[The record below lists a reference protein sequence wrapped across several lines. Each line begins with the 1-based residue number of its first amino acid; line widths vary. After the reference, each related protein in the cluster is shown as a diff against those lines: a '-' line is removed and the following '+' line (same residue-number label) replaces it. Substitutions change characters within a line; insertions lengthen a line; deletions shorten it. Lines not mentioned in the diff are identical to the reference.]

1 MATTTG
7 GNQPTIPDYPDLP
20 SPGGFTDPGPT
31 GAIDPLW
38 GQSDVPGLMPYMPYP
53 TYDTA
58 LDPWH
63 APYPSGYPQWPT
75 PEGSVNP
82 QPFPNM
88 PFEPVPPGGIPGWN
102 PPFDNIPAIPAQPE
116 PPTKKL
122 DLFKGLFPEAPGT
135 PAMGPDI
142 AMAGER
148 PALFPNSDA
157 HLDAIPA
164 NTLDRSMP
172 GWPTNYPPL
181 PGAADRGGPYVPG
194 PGHQGF
200 PQAPPSEP
208 PPDYR
213 FSDEAW
219 RRLDQ
224 ENDPYLEME
233 EEEEYQRRLRQEQKG
248 PAARGPGIFG
258 GKVKRNRIRLL
269 NILRGKAN
277 PPLRKQ
283 PAQAPV
289 GPPLTQ
295 MQPLPNNPVAA
306 AQQFLGT
313 PPGFNAIYDLGPF
326 PIRNIGTSMGYA

>member
-38 GQSDVPGLMPYMPYP
+38 GQSDVPGLMPYMPYH

-63 APYPSGYPQWPT
+63 APYPPGYPQWPT

-148 PALFPNSDA
+148 PALFPTSDA

-181 PGAADRGGPYVPG
+181 PGATDRGGPYVPG

-200 PQAPPSEP
+200 PQAQPVDHGPAPEGI
-208 PPDYR
+208 
-213 FSDEAW
+213 SDEAW
-219 RRLDQ
+219 RKFN
-224 ENDPYLEME
+224 EGDPGQAVDEA
-233 EEEEYQRRLRQEQKG
+233 EEYLKPEQPKAGRRAGGQMP
-248 PAARGPGIFG
+248 PAL
-258 GKVKRNRIRLL
+258 KRNRIRLL
-269 NILRGKAN
+269 NMLRGIPNA
-277 PPLRKQ
+277 PLPRRPAQ
-283 PAQAPV
+283 PAADGV
-289 GPPLTQ
+289 PPLTQ
-295 MQPLPNNPVAA
+295 MQPLPTSPVAA
-306 AQQFLGT
+306 AHQVLGT
-313 PPGFNAIYDLGPF
+313 PPGFNSLYDLGPF
-326 PIRNIGTSMGYA
+326 PIRNVGTSMGYA